1 MCPNCYVKLVRSWK
15 IKIEDVCQRIILC
28 ILLIIDVAS
37 LYVLIMWITNC
48 NGTFVCGSWTRP
60 WFTFGAIITIGANYP
75 RWTSFS
81 PIKVWISWAGLH
93 FDGNVFTRTIAVN
106 YVGLGPILAIA
117 QSIRIFLCL
126 IKLLSNLI
134 CLSKRTIL
142 WKFCLSVAMHIIIP
156 GGNTFEI

>member
-1 MCPNCYVKLVRSWK
+1 MPKLLRK
-15 IKIEDVCQRIILC
+15 IDQILKDENWGC
-28 ILLIIDVAS
+28 LPTDDTMHTKFIDVAS
-37 LYVLIMWITNC
+37 IYVLIMWITNC

-60 WFTFGAIITIGANYP
+60 WFTFGAIVTIGANYP

-81 PIKVWISWAGLH
+81 PVKVWISWAGLH

-134 CLSKRTIL
+134 FLSKSTNTIRN
-142 WKFCLSVAMHIIIP
+142 FAY
-156 GGNTFEI
+156 

>member
-1 MCPNCYVKLVRSWK
+1 MCPNCYVKLIRSWK
-15 IKIEDVCQRIILC
+15 MKIEDVCQRMILC
-28 ILLIIDVAS
+28 IRSYIIAS
-37 LYVLIMWITNC
+37 IYVLIMWITNC

-60 WFTFGAIITIGANYP
+60 WFTFGAIITIRANDT

-81 PIKVWISWAGLH
+81 PVKVWISWAGLH

-134 CLSKRTIL
+134 CLSKRT
-142 WKFCLSVAMHIIIP
+142 
-156 GGNTFEI
+156 NTIKNCAYY

>member
-1 MCPNCYVKLVRSWK
+1 MPKLLRK
-15 IKIEDVCQRIILC
+15 IGQILKDQNWGC
-28 ILLIIDVAS
+28 LSTDNTMHIIDVAS
-37 LYVLIMWITNC
+37 IYVLIMWITNC

-60 WFTFGAIITIGANYP
+60 WFTFWAVITIGANYP

-81 PIKVWISWAGLH
+81 PVKVWISWAGLH

-134 CLSKRTIL
+134 CLSKRT
-142 WKFCLSVAMHIIIP
+142 
-156 GGNTFEI
+156 NTIKNCAYY